1 MPPTIEPTMMP
12 ILAPPL
18 SPWCAEAA
26 LLVGEAAGGGD
37 VGDVESELVDED
49 VDCLAAADFTALA
62 AAPAAPMKLS
72 SGFEVV
78 VASCAIALA
87 TLDRLMAAESK
98 IDRCMVKVVEM
109 TMEASGSLDERS
121 QI

>member
-1 MPPTIEPTMMP
+1 MMP

-18 SPWCAEAA
+18 SPWCAAAA
-26 LLVGEAAGGGD
+26 LFVGEAAGGGD
-37 VGDVESELVDED
+37 VGDAEGELVDED

-87 TLDRLMAAESK
+87 TLDRLMATESK
-98 IDRCMVKVVEM
+98 IDRCIMRVGVMTVEAL
-109 TMEASGSLDERS
+109 ESLDERALM
-121 QI
+121 